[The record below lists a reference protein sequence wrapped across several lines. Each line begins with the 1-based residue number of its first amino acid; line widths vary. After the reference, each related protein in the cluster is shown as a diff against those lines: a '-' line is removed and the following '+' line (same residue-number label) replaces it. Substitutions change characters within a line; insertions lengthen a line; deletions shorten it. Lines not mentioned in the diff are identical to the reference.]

1 MLLKSGAILEKILFE
16 GLLRMKNS
24 KRKEN
29 LLLEKSEKING
40 GTVDGVLKHVFV
52 GFYLCFPFV
61 CSTHTLTNTHTRPR
75 YQRNLSFILY
85 FPSMGLRQRF
95 FVRWRLEVDRY
106 LKFFSLSPLSLLRF
120 SVAVYLTLLPRDF
133 FCGSEFEDVESTAEV
148 WGEGKV
154 LMGFDG

>member
-1 MLLKSGAILEKILFE
+1 
-16 GLLRMKNS
+16 
-24 KRKEN
+24 
-29 LLLEKSEKING
+29 
-40 GTVDGVLKHVFV
+40 VDGVLKHVFV

-61 CSTHTLTNTHTRPR
+61 CSTHTLTHTHTRPR

-148 WGEGKV
+148 WGKERCLWGSMVEMWGLKIRVEGKQMEICWEDCDEMEIFV
-154 LMGFDG
+154 